1 MRKICLYLVLLGALM
16 ACDRST
22 KKESEAALPP
32 LQTLPSY
39 LSFRVNFPVGELE
52 DGVNRVLP
60 KLILDDAL
68 PLKGKGDTLFLKVER
83 KGKLNLAIRK
93 NEVFASIPLD
103 VEAGISKKVLGV
115 TFSNADAPVKF
126 SGLLKASATV
136 GIDENWDMN
145 VTCEYKGFDL
155 GESSKISIMGMTFN
169 VEGTID
175 KALEEH
181 EDQLSDIICGALNKA
196 VDFRGTV
203 EKVWMDLQKPQ
214 RIAKRP
220 QELWLYSNPVALNGT
235 LVPLEKDTLSVHV
248 EFRTKINISPIK
260 RDVEVKVPLTSRGE
274 PLNTRAALL
283 VYPEINL
290 PYDLLSQT
298 LKREL
303 AQHEFT
309 YEAYKVRV
317 TDAQIMREG
326 QKLKVKLTTT
336 GDLNGIVYATGRP
349 VLNED
354 RELVLEGFAYEI
366 DADDEWVAMTDWA
379 VHEFAERYVAEQVRM
394 DMQPFLEDLD
404 ELIMTGLDKSHLAE
418 KLDLQ
423 IGFDEVTSYQLRLT
437 EDAIQWIFYLEGWS
451 QLNLKKGLFKNRD

>member
-1 MRKICLYLVLLGALM
+1 M
-16 ACDRST
+16 
-22 KKESEAALPP
+22 
-32 LQTLPSY
+32 
-39 LSFRVNFPVGELE
+39 
-52 DGVNRVLP
+52 
-60 KLILDDAL
+60 
-68 PLKGKGDTLFLKVER
+68 
-83 KGKLNLAIRK
+83 
-93 NEVFASIPLD
+93 
-103 VEAGISKKVLGV
+103 
-115 TFSNADAPVKF
+115 
-126 SGLLKASATV
+126 
-136 GIDENWDMN
+136 
-145 VTCEYKGFDL
+145 
-155 GESSKISIMGMTFN
+155 
-169 VEGTID
+169 
-175 KALEEH
+175 
-181 EDQLSDIICGALNKA
+181 
-196 VDFRGTV
+196 DFRGTV

-260 RDVEVKVPLTSRGE
+260 RNVEVKVPLTSRGE

-326 QKLKVKLTTT
+326 QKLKVKLNTT

-354 RELVLEGFAYEI
+354 RS
-366 DADDEWVAMTDWA
+366 WCW
-379 VHEFAERYVAEQVRM
+379 R
-394 DMQPFLEDLD
+394 
-404 ELIMTGLDKSHLAE
+404 GL
-418 KLDLQ
+418 
-423 IGFDEVTSYQLRLT
+423 LT
-437 EDAIQWIFYLEGWS
+437 
-451 QLNLKKGLFKNRD
+451 R